1 MQPSGLLAHAGQ
13 IADAISDCNKAIGI
27 DCNFVRAYE
36 RAGRANLALGNSD
49 EAMLFLDKAISIV
62 RTKGGS
68 TRSLESERM
77 KVVQFISMKK
87 QIEAH
92 LRNHDGQ
99 RALAKAKQL
108 EAIAPGSIFQK
119 LAKAC
124 AFAVTAESSG
134 IDDVKRCTEESAA
147 WAELDTND
155 RQHAAG
161 MADMTVF
168 FSNLM
173 TEGAYLTT
181 SSRLLKL
188 ALREAKFQEHSTAAE
203 RNGLEE
209 AKSGIKLHK
218 SGNYSGF
225 TKSSVRPTECY
236 KSQLCCCGLLFAQ
249 PLVGMRKPEDAL
261 NDCNEALRMRSSYH
275 KARVVRHKH

>member
-1 MQPSGLLAHAGQ
+1 
-13 IADAISDCNKAIGI
+13 
-27 DCNFVRAYE
+27 
-36 RAGRANLALGNSD
+36 
-49 EAMLFLDKAISIV
+49 MLFLDKAISIV

-124 AFAVTAESSG
+124 ALAVTAESSG

-188 ALREAKFQEHSTAAE
+188 ALRGKPSSRSIRQLLSTV
-203 RNGLEE
+203 NSLEE
-209 AKSGIKLHK
+209 AKSAGLNLYK
-218 SGNYSGF
+218 SGNYSGAYQKF
-225 TKSSVRPTECY
+225 SEARRMCSSNLNYVARI
-236 KSQLCCCGLLFAQ
+236 LAFRAAA
-249 PLVGMRKPEDAL
+249 LVGMRKPEDAL

-275 KARVVRHKH
+275 KARVVRARAHLTPWTPCGVCKRP